1 MNTDSQNNI
10 TKSINSFINSKGRRY
25 STKSNLSTFS
35 KNTKKTGK
43 RKSKSSSKICEID
56 YSKSGIDTSKYNQIK
71 KQLYCSFC
79 ANPILKS
86 ALKFSCN
93 HYLCSNCISRQILK
107 KGLTECQSK
116 TVEGIFNIDCPCNS
130 GNTEIILD
138 ELLSLLYI
146 DEDCLNHGEFTSCPK
161 CSLWTSVLSQIKLC
175 EIHRNNFEKKNNF
188 EIVIKDY
195 CLDCQKELCG
205 LCVQEHEGHN
215 IKSLENIISDIQR
228 AKRKNQNFGE
238 FYNFINLIEDNFNK
252 DYNREYEMNISKIN
266 QAINKLMEIK
276 KDFEETMKKK
286 LNYSKNIF
294 SLIKYIYYFYYTD
307 LITVKNNI
315 RVIDYLFKNKYE
327 LQNVSFNPKLDFS
340 LKLSTILDSIKH
352 LNIESFDCNIN
363 TKNAISSCFFE
374 KQNAHNGYIFDILN
388 INDKY
393 LVSAGE
399 DRKIKLWSL
408 NPKNFFINIEL
419 DDLKH
424 DSSVFSLC
432 KDNLGKKF
440 FSGSYGEIKIWSS
453 EDFNLINILYGHK
466 DYVTHMEMIKKKINQ
481 YVNNI
486 TKDYLCSCSYD
497 KTIKIWDLDSLNC
510 VCTLEGHNDKVNYFF
525 QDDKGFIIS
534 CSSDESI
541 KLWNVD
547 DEKCFHSLDK
557 AHDGPVYC
565 VTKTEEGKI
574 VSCSFSTIKIFDLER
589 KKVDTIFTENNKG
602 IYKLLMLPGN
612 KLASSSFKYIYFWDL
627 NKNTLLY
634 SIEAHNN
641 YITCLLILNDKLIT
655 SSDDG
660 DIKIWD

>member
-175 EIHRNNFEKKNNF
+175 EIHQNNFEKKNNF

-294 SLIKYIYYFYYTD
+294 SLIK
-307 LITVKNNI
+307 
-315 RVIDYLFKNKYE
+315 
-327 LQNVSFNPKLDFS
+327 
-340 LKLSTILDSIKH
+340 
-352 LNIESFDCNIN
+352 
-363 TKNAISSCFFE
+363 
-374 KQNAHNGYIFDILN
+374 
-388 INDKY
+388 
-393 LVSAGE
+393 
-399 DRKIKLWSL
+399 
-408 NPKNFFINIEL
+408 
-419 DDLKH
+419 
-424 DSSVFSLC
+424 
-432 KDNLGKKF
+432 
-440 FSGSYGEIKIWSS
+440 
-453 EDFNLINILYGHK
+453 
-466 DYVTHMEMIKKKINQ
+466 
-481 YVNNI
+481 
-486 TKDYLCSCSYD
+486 
-497 KTIKIWDLDSLNC
+497 
-510 VCTLEGHNDKVNYFF
+510 
-525 QDDKGFIIS
+525 
-534 CSSDESI
+534 
-541 KLWNVD
+541 
-547 DEKCFHSLDK
+547 
-557 AHDGPVYC
+557 
-565 VTKTEEGKI
+565 
-574 VSCSFSTIKIFDLER
+574 
-589 KKVDTIFTENNKG
+589 
-602 IYKLLMLPGN
+602 
-612 KLASSSFKYIYFWDL
+612 
-627 NKNTLLY
+627 
-634 SIEAHNN
+634 
-641 YITCLLILNDKLIT
+641 
-655 SSDDG
+655 
-660 DIKIWD
+660 